1 MKKIL
6 SRGQALRLRSGQALV
21 EILVA
26 LGIAVIVIVA
36 LVSVV
41 VTSVSNSTFAK
52 TQGEANRYSREAN
65 EWIRSERD
73 RNWNAFS
80 ARTGSIWCLSTL
92 TWPSSAGACSTTST
106 IPNTSLRRETTL
118 TLMSANQIDVT
129 ARVYWADP
137 KGNHEV
143 RLNSRLTKWR

>member
-1 MKKIL
+1 MRNIL
-6 SRGQALRLRSGQALV
+6 AGGQAVV

-36 LVSVV
+36 LVSAVV
-41 VTSVSNSTFAK
+41 ASVSNSTFSK
-52 TQGEANRYSREAN
+52 TQGEANRYSREGT
-65 EWIRSERD
+65 EWIRGERD
-73 RNWNAFS
+73 KDWDAFASRVGS
-80 ARTGSIWCLSTL
+80 AWCLPTL
-92 TWPSSAGACSTTST
+92 SWPSSSGACSVTST

-118 TLMSANQIDVT
+118 TLLSANQIDVT
-129 ARVYWADP
+129 VRVYWADP